1 MRIGF
6 SASRAGKNSWWDHEK
21 KHLVEGR
28 NLLQKRMKGK
38 GETRSEMR
46 RRSQQQ
52 LFQKETKASEL
63 GEMIKKKKNKQHQK
77 TCGPKRTRE
86 PVAQRVNAYRW
97 LRPSCEQ

>member
-63 GEMIKKKKNKQHQK
+63 GEMIKKKNKQ
-77 TCGPKRTRE
+77 TAPENVRT
-86 PVAQRVNAYRW
+86 
-97 LRPSCEQ
+97 

>member
-1 MRIGF
+1 MRG
-6 SASRAGKNSWWDHEK
+6 
-21 KHLVEGR
+21 
-28 NLLQKRMKGK
+28 
-38 GETRSEMR
+38 
-46 RRSQQQ
+46 RSQQQ

-63 GEMIKKKKNKQHQK
+63 GEMIKKKKKKKQHYK